1 MANWL
6 NQLQSLLGQSSS
18 STSSSADQGL
28 VKLLVPGALGGL
40 AGLLV
45 ANKSARKLLTKYGT
59 NALLVGGGAVAGT
72 VLWNKYKD
80 KIRAA
85 HQDEPQFGAQ
95 STPLD
100 ERTARLILALV
111 FAAKSDGHIDAKE
124 RAAIDQQLRGAGVEE
139 QGRVLI
145 EQAIEQ
151 PLDPQRLA
159 TGVRNEEEA
168 LEIYFLSCAAIDI
181 DHFMERSYLNAL
193 GDALK
198 IPQDVRDGIERDLEQ
213 QKRTLAEQ
221 FRSLDSLKL
230 TISGYPESHSHL
242 NRLIFSVCIT
252 FDIRAI
258 TCHHLSN
265 DSPVSLASPVSFATL
280 IRCFNQKEQ

>member
-6 NQLQSLLGQSSS
+6 NQLQSLLGQKGASASSS
-18 STSSSADQGL
+18 GEQGL
-28 VKLLVPGALGGL
+28 NKLLVPGALGGL

-45 ANKSARKLLTKYGT
+45 ANKSSRKLLTKYGAG
-59 NALLVGGGAVAGT
+59 ALLVGGGAVAGS

-80 KIRAA
+80 KVRAA
-85 HQDEPQFGAQ
+85 HQGEPQFGSQ

-100 ERTARLILALV
+100 IRTERLILALV

-124 RAAIDQQLRGAGVEE
+124 RAAIEHQLRESGVEE
-139 QGRVLI
+139 QGCVFI
-145 EQAIEQ
+145 EKAIEQ

-159 TGVRNEEEA
+159 QDVRNEEEA

-198 IPQDVRDGIERDLEQ
+198 IPQDVRDGIEQDLQQ
-213 QKRTLAEQ
+213 QKQALP
-221 FRSLDSLKL
+221 
-230 TISGYPESHSHL
+230 G
-242 NRLIFSVCIT
+242 
-252 FDIRAI
+252 
-258 TCHHLSN
+258 
-265 DSPVSLASPVSFATL
+265 
-280 IRCFNQKEQ
+280 

>member
-100 ERTARLILALV
+100 ERTARLILAMPKNV
-111 FAAKSDGHIDAKE
+111 RQSTSNCVKPAWKS
-124 RAAIDQQLRGAGVEE
+124 RGV
-139 QGRVLI
+139 
-145 EQAIEQ
+145 
-151 PLDPQRLA
+151 
-159 TGVRNEEEA
+159 
-168 LEIYFLSCAAIDI
+168 YSLSRQSNNRWI
-181 DHFMERSYLNAL
+181 HNAWL
-193 GDALK
+193 PGSAMK
-198 IPQDVRDGIERDLEQ
+198 
-213 QKRTLAEQ
+213 KR
-221 FRSLDSLKL
+221 RWKS
-230 TISGYPESHSHL
+230 IS
-242 NRLIFSVCIT
+242 
-252 FDIRAI
+252 
-258 TCHHLSN
+258 
-265 DSPVSLASPVSFATL
+265 
-280 IRCFNQKEQ
+280 